1 MARNRKGVREW
12 MRRARATGGRP
23 GMIALMLFFSISWG
37 CATANVNHYN
47 LGVEHYTRG
56 RLPEAIEEYKEAI
69 QQDPRD
75 LRPRFNLAVIYQDMG
90 RNEEA
95 SKLYELILK
104 AQPGHAPALV
114 NLAAIKEKE
123 GDSSGAESLL
133 RKAAEMDKDVCFPPS
148 QYGFFLLRRD
158 RPEDAEAAFKEAVR
172 RDHSCANGYFGLGSL
187 AVRKG
192 DSEADLP
199 AHLEAAEILIALG
212 NRAEAIRLLKRAATL
227 DPHRAET
234 YYLLGRL
241 QGQERAWKD
250 AEEALS
256 KALSLGAPRAECSIE
271 LSQIYRRLAEEALDS
286 CNPQALSPEK
296 APKAA
301 GAASP

>member
-1 MARNRKGVREW
+1 
-12 MRRARATGGRP
+12 
-23 GMIALMLFFSISWG
+23 MIALLLVCSIVWG
-37 CATANVNHYN
+37 CASANVNHYS

-75 LRPRFNLAVIYQDMG
+75 LRPRFNLAVIYQDMD

-123 GDSSGAESLL
+123 GDLSGAESLF
-133 RKAAEMDKDVCFPPS
+133 RKAVEMDKDVCFPPS

-158 RPEDAEAAFKEAVR
+158 RAEDAEAAFKEAVR
-172 RDHSCANGYFGLGSL
+172 RDKSCANAYFGLGSL
-187 AVRKG
+187 EIRKG
-192 DSEADLP
+192 DSEAALRYFKEAIHYNPSDLP
-199 AHLEAAEILIALG
+199 AHLEAVEILIARG
-212 NRAEAIRLLKRAATL
+212 DRSEAIRLLQKAATL

-241 QGQERAWKD
+241 LGQERAWKD

-256 KALSLGAPRAECSIE
+256 KALSLGAPREECSIE
-271 LSQIYRRLAEEALDS
+271 LSQIYRRLAEEALSS
-286 CNPQALSPEK
+286 CSPQAPAPEK
-296 APKAA
+296 SPKGA
-301 GAASP
+301 GAANP